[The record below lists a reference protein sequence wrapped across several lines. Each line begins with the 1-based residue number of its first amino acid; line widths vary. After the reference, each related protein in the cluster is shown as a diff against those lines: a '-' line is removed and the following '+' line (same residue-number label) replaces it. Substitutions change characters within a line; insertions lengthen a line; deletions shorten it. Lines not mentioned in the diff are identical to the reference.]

1 MEKGKD
7 LARTCEYL
15 FCARLSKPTSMV
27 TPLMEPAI
35 QLKQGNKDLTTN
47 CESGSAVLRENE
59 RGALLRECSGKGPF
73 EEGTLNLRC
82 EG

>member
-1 MEKGKD
+1 MGKGKD

-15 FCARLSKPTSMV
+15 FCARLSEPTDV
-27 TPLMEPAI
+27 VPPLMEPAI
-35 QLKQGNKDLTTN
+35 QLKQGSKDITTN

-59 RGALLRECSGKGPF
+59 RGDLRECSGKGPF
-73 EEGTLNLRC
+73 EEGALNFRS

>member
-7 LARTCEYL
+7 LGRTCEYL
-15 FCARLSKPTSMV
+15 FCARLSKPTDMV
-27 TPLMEPAI
+27 PPLMEPAI
-35 QLKQGNKDLTTN
+35 QLKQGSKDITTN

-59 RGALLRECSGKGPF
+59 RGDVRECSGKGPF
-73 EEGTLNLRC
+73 EGGTLNWRS